1 MKPVALTSHSNV
13 NELDSWV
20 SMVRNDFLMV
30 NCSPLDKQFSTEMSR
45 LSLGDF
51 FISTV
56 TSSPIRYT
64 RDSHSIRRDP
74 REETQLTLLLDGE
87 LRVRQNNRLSTLSA
101 GEMVLYE
108 STSPFELEWQNP
120 YRAITVK
127 IPTSLLASSVPMVA
141 DITATK
147 IPGNSGRS
155 ALIKSMLGTLS
166 TMVDNTPE
174 SELIG
179 IETPFLDLLSV
190 TLNAELVGQQVGSQC
205 NKKLLS
211 IQNWLL
217 KHLDDPD
224 LDASNI
230 ANQHAVSVRTLN
242 RLFAGQGTTVK
253 KWLLQKRLESSY
265 RLLTVGGIHR
275 VTDVAL
281 ATGFKDLSHFSR
293 VFHQAFGISPK
304 ALLQQKK
311 GEAR

>member
-1 MKPVALTSHSNV
+1 MTTASAFQQQSV

-20 SMVRNDFLMV
+20 SQVRSDFLMV
-30 NCSPLDKQFSTEMSR
+30 NCNPLQNDFSSEMSR

-56 TSSPIRYT
+56 TSSAIRYT
-64 RDSHSIRRDP
+64 RDQASIRRDP

-87 LRVRQNNRLSTLSA
+87 LRVRQKDRLSVLSA

-108 STSPFELEWQNP
+108 STAPFELEWNNP

-127 IPTSLLASSVPMVA
+127 IPTSLLAASVPMVTEL
-141 DITATK
+141 TATK
-147 IPGNSGRS
+147 IAGSNGRG

-166 TMVDNTPE
+166 SLVETTSE
-174 SELIG
+174 SDLVG
-179 IETPFLDLLSV
+179 IESPFLDLLSV
-190 TLNAELVGQQVGSQC
+190 TLNADVLGQSVGGQC
-205 NKKLLS
+205 NKKLVE

-217 KHLDDPD
+217 KRLDDSD
-224 LDASNI
+224 LDVVTI
-230 ANQHAVSVRTLN
+230 AQQNAVSVRTLN

-253 KWLLQKRLESSY
+253 KWLLQKRLEYSY
-265 RLLTVGGIHR
+265 RLLTVGGMHR

-281 ATGFKDLSHFSR
+281 NAGFKDLSHFSR
-293 VFHQAFGISPK
+293 VFVQAFGLSPK

-311 GEAR
+311 G